1 MSISPEQASMRFG
14 CGLSPELPAQSTA
27 DLLAGLRDP
36 DDMAVRFPIASFS
49 AYGQNLKAA
58 AALRREVKAAR
69 KQGKTQRV
77 IAVRDEIIVMRKA
90 LVRQS
95 HGWYANTLLRWS
107 WTEVPLRERLAM
119 FWADHFTAKGK
130 GPIMVPAALPY
141 IEEAIRPNVNA
152 RFGDLLIA
160 AVTHPLMLHFLDQ
173 SYSVGPGSTAAKRAE
188 RLGGLNENLARE
200 VLELHTLGVNGPY
213 TQDDVRQLAE
223 LFTGL
228 SYKADGTFTFR
239 KGFAEPGAETVLG
252 VRYGGAKPGIKPVLD
267 ALRDIAVHPVTARH
281 IASKLAVHF
290 VSDDP
295 DPALVDHIASRFI
308 DTGGDLQEVYAALLD
323 HPASWAEGTGNVKPP
338 FDLIA
343 SSCRAIAVPPHV
355 MQNLSSRVIRRT
367 FLRPLAEMGQPLL
380 NPSGPDGWAEE
391 DEAWITPQ
399 GLSARLRW
407 AMSAPSVLRP
417 ELPDPSA
424 FVDTALGPLATEPV
438 RFAARAAESRSD
450 AIGLVL
456 SSPAFQRR

>member
-1 MSISPEQASMRFG
+1 MSNSPEQASIRFG
-14 CGLSPELPAQSTA
+14 CGLSPDLPAQAPA
-27 DLLAGLRDP
+27 DLLAGLRERDEI
-36 DDMAVRFPIASFS
+36 AARFPIESFS
-49 AYGQNLKAA
+49 VYAQNLKEVAR
-58 AALRREVKAAR
+58 LRREIKTMK
-69 KQGKTQRV
+69 KQGKTKRA
-77 IAVRDEIIVMRKA
+77 IAARDEIVATRKS
-90 LVRQS
+90 LTNQS
-95 HGWYANTLLRWS
+95 HAWYVNTLLRWS

-130 GPIMVPAALPY
+130 NPVMVTAAFPY
-141 IEEAIRPNVNA
+141 IEEAIRPNVNG

-173 SYSVGPGSTAAKRAE
+173 SYSVGPGSAAAARAE

-200 VLELHTLGVNGPY
+200 VLELHTLGVSGPY
-213 TQDDVRQLAE
+213 NQDDVRQLAE

-228 SYKADGTFTFR
+228 SYKTDGTFTFR

-252 VRYGGAKPGIKPVLD
+252 VSYGAGKSGIKPVLD
-267 ALRDIAVHPVTARH
+267 ALRDIAVHPATAQH
-281 IASKLAVHF
+281 IAWKLAVHF

-295 DPALVDHIASRFI
+295 DPALVDYVAARFVET
-308 DTGGDLQEVYAALLD
+308 DGDLQEVYVALLE

-343 SSCRAIAVPPHV
+343 TSCRAMAVTPKA
-355 MQNLSSRVIRRT
+355 MQGLGPRKVRRAL
-367 FLRPLAEMGQPLL
+367 LRPLAEMGQPLL

-407 AMSAPSVLRP
+407 AVSAPSELRP
-417 ELPDPSA
+417 KLPEPSA
-424 FVDTALGPLATEPV
+424 FVDTALGPYATEPV

>member
-1 MSISPEQASMRFG
+1 MPISSEQASIRFG
-14 CGLSPELPAQSTA
+14 CGLSPELPAQTA
-27 DLLAGLRDP
+27 DDLLAGLNEP
-36 DDMAVRFPIASFS
+36 DGIAERFPIESFS
-49 AYGQNLKAA
+49 VYAQNLEAA
-58 AALRREVKAAR
+58 ARLRHEIKTAK
-69 KQGKTQRV
+69 KQGKTKRA
-77 IAVRDEIIVMRKA
+77 IAARDEIAAMRKTLA
-90 LVRQS
+90 SQS

-130 GPIMVPAALPY
+130 NPIIMPATFPY
-141 IEEAIRPNVNA
+141 IEESIRPNVNR
-152 RFGDLLIA
+152 RFGDLLVA

-173 SYSVGPGSTAAKRAE
+173 SYSVGPGSAAAARSE

-213 TQDDVRQLAE
+213 TQGDVRQLAE

-228 SYKADGTFTFR
+228 SYKTDGTFTFR

-252 VRYGGAKPGIKPVLD
+252 VSYGEGKTGIEPVVD
-267 ALRDIAVHPVTARH
+267 ALHDIAVHPVTAKH
-281 IASKLAVHF
+281 IAWKLAVHF

-295 DPALVDHIASRFI
+295 DQALVDHVAERFVET
-308 DTGGDLQEVYAALLD
+308 DGDLLEVYAALLD

-343 SSCRAIAVPPHV
+343 SSCRAIAVKPKV
-355 MQNLSSRVIRRT
+355 MQNLEPREIRRAL
-367 FLRPLAEMGQPLL
+367 LRPLAEMGQPLM
-380 NPSGPDGWAEE
+380 NPGGPDGWAEE

-417 ELPDPSA
+417 KLPEPSA